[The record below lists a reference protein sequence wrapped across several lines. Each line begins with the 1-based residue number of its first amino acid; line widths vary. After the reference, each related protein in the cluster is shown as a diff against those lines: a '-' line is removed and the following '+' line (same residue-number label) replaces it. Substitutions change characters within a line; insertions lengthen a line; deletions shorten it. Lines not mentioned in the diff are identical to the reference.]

1 MRAPPSEETTMKRFN
16 TMAIRTATAI
26 GVLALAGTAFANEE
40 KWQKL
45 DTNGDG
51 MISAQEHDA
60 GATAMFQEADADG
73 NGSVTATEM
82 EAAHAAKGGEHGK
95 SSAEMIQK
103 MDTDGDG
110 AVSASEHAAGAQ
122 ERSEEH
128 TSELQSLMRISY
140 AVFCLKK

>member
-1 MRAPPSEETTMKRFN
+1 MRAPPTEETTMKRFN

-40 KWQKL
+40 KWKKL

-51 MISAQEHDA
+51 TISAQEHDA

-82 EAAHAAKGGEHGK
+82 AAPQAAQGGETGK
-95 SSAEMIQK
+95 
-103 MDTDGDG
+103 
-110 AVSASEHAAGAQ
+110 ASDEIIPHQ
-122 ERSEEH
+122 E
-128 TSELQSLMRISY
+128 T
-140 AVFCLKK
+140 K

>member
-1 MRAPPSEETTMKRFN
+1 MNRFN
-16 TMAIRTATAI
+16 TLALRAATAL
-26 GVLALAGTAFANEE
+26 GVLALAGTAMANEE

-73 NGSVTATEM
+73 NGSVTAAEM
-82 EAAHAAKGGEHGK
+82 DAAHAAKGGQGK
-95 SSAEMIQK
+95 SAADKIQK

-110 AVSASEHAAGAQ
+110 ALSATEHAAGAQ
-122 ERSEEH
+122 EKM
-128 TSELQSLMRISY
+128 TKLDADGDGNISQ
-140 AVFCLKK
+140 AEFQAKKDR